1 MRPGASFEPETIVRE
16 RQTNRALPRI
26 ALTLAAIAVVG
37 LFVNS
42 YRDAEREQDARDAR
56 IAELLDDASDLLS
69 SGVSQANTPK
79 YEGRIIVGARPAPKA
94 PDREALRQA
103 KRKVD
108 RALQIDPS
116 NVIAQSF
123 DSLMSESGSSTPA
136 KIASPIPGTLP
147 RRFGSIYYSLGNA
160 FLAQERADE
169 AIESYRRAIEISPP
183 HPQAQIGIGN
193 ALLLQGKLEDAA
205 AMYRQALRSDPGLA
219 EAHHALAVALHRE
232 RKFDAALVQYQKA
245 IELKPDFAVAYEDL
259 GDLLFGIGHMDE
271 AIAQYRRAIDLAP
284 GMASAYNGLGAALA
298 ARGDLEGAV
307 ASYRQALDLE
317 PGWSLAKGNLD
328 TVLHRSQGKR

>member
-1 MRPGASFEPETIVRE
+1 VRE
-16 RQTNRALPRI
+16 RQAKLAHPLPPI
-26 ALTLAAIAVVG
+26 LLAGVAFVG
-37 LFVNS
+37 LLINF
-42 YRDAEREQDARDAR
+42 YRDADREQQARETR

-69 SGVSQANTPK
+69 SGSGDAGTPK
-79 YEGRIIVGARPAPKA
+79 YEGRIIVGARPAPSA
-94 PDREALRQA
+94 SDREALRQA

-108 RALQIDPS
+108 RALEIDPS

-123 DSLMSESGSSTPA
+123 DSLMNESAGARTV
-136 KIASPIPGTLP
+136 KIAAPISGVFP

-183 HPQAQIGIGN
+183 HPQALIGIGN

-205 AMYRQALRSDPGLA
+205 TTYRQALRIDPALP

-232 RKFDAALVQYQKA
+232 GKLDEALIQYQKA
-245 IELKPDFAVAYEDL
+245 IDLKPDFAVAYEDL
-259 GDLLFGIGHMDE
+259 GDLLFGRGRMDG
-271 AIAQYRRAIDLAP
+271 AIVQYRKAIDLAP

-307 ASYRQALDLE
+307 ASYRQALELE
-317 PGWSLAKGNLD
+317 PGWSLAKANLD
-328 TVLHRSQGKR
+328 TVLHRTQGKR

>member
-1 MRPGASFEPETIVRE
+1 VRE
-16 RQTNRALPRI
+16 RPASRALPRTAMI
-26 ALTLAAIAVVG
+26 VAASAVVG
-37 LFVNS
+37 LFLNF
-42 YRDAEREQDARDAR
+42 YLDAQREAEAREAR
-56 IAELLDDASDLLS
+56 IAELLDDASDLLN
-69 SGVSQANTPK
+69 SGAAQANTPR
-79 YEGRIIVGARPAPKA
+79 YERRLIVGARSAPAQA
-94 PDREALRQA
+94 DREALRQA

-123 DSLMSESGSSTPA
+123 DSLMSES
-136 KIASPIPGTLP
+136 ASGKPSPLAAPISGALP

-160 FLAQERADE
+160 FLAQERTEE

-183 HPQAQIGIGN
+183 HPQALIGIGN

-205 AMYRQALRSDPGLA
+205 TTYRQALRSDPLLP

-232 RKFDAALVQYQKA
+232 HNFDEALVHYQKA
-245 IELKPDFAVAYEDL
+245 IELKPDFAVAHEDL
-259 GDLLFGIGHMDE
+259 GDLLFDVGRMND
-271 AIAQYRRAIDLAP
+271 AIAQYRKAIDLAP

-317 PGWSLAKGNLD
+317 PDWSLARANLD
-328 TVLHRSQGKR
+328 TALHRTQGKH